1 MSEQLLKVA
10 QYAERTQCSERH
22 VRQMVKDGRIP
33 RDKVTYQGKAI
44 RIHPSAL
51 PGGDQKPAPTPL
63 LRVSDEDIERIAA
76 RSADLLADRLLGG
89 LLHGQRR
96 VS

>member
-51 PGGDQKPAPTPL
+51 PGGEQKPAP
-63 LRVSDEDIERIAA
+63 VSLMRLSQQDKEEIADLVIERVLSRIV
-76 RSADLLADRLLGG
+76 RGMGRWERTG
-89 LLHGQRR
+89 
-96 VS
+96 